1 DSWRGWLFYK
11 TRSLAGL
18 CRALPQHIVTEFLG
32 LGAHGGQCGELAV
45 EDFVGMGFFVILER
59 APIGHDDI
67 VIVCG
72 FGRIEGSFGGE
83 KAREL
88 EDLPRDEAPFATAVG
103 FLDDAAQFSDRHLH
117 IVERDAG
124 LELHGVEQHFDPE
137 GNGYRSAHVILLHE
151 TRSLARCAGG
161 IYDATYLA

>member
-1 DSWRGWLFYK
+1 GTGYFSVLPLEKLPVPVFTPVACGSGVLPPHHPDCHCEAQPRQSRPRLPRRGLLATTSPPGWLGDR
-11 TRSLAGL
+11 TRSLSGL
-18 CRALPQHIVTEFLG
+18 CRTLPEQVVPELLG

-67 VIVCG
+67 VVVCG

-103 FLDDAAQFSDRHLH
+103 FLDDAAQ
-117 IVERDAG
+117 
-124 LELHGVEQHFDPE
+124 
-137 GNGYRSAHVILLHE
+137 
-151 TRSLARCAGG
+151 
-161 IYDATYLA
+161 